1 MLFLRF
7 FVSILL
13 EMIWY
18 DKIFFRRVLFFDNL
32 FKILVERVLNFL
44 FVGVNSVNG
53 FVEEDFK
60 NYDVVF
66 WRIKNLK

>member
-18 DKIFFRRVLFFDNL
+18 DKIFFRRVLFFDNW
-32 FKILVERVLNFL
+32 FKILVGRVLNFL

-60 NYDVVF
+60 IYDVVF
-66 WRIKNLK
+66 WRIKYLK

>member
-32 FKILVERVLNFL
+32 FKILVGRVLNFL

-60 NYDVVF
+60 NYDVLF
-66 WRIKNLK
+66 WRIKYLK

>member
-32 FKILVERVLNFL
+32 FKILVGRVLNFL

-53 FVEEDFK
+53 FVKEDFK

-66 WRIKNLK
+66 WRIKYLK